1 MKKKNPLAWTDDH
14 RAREQGWK
22 SLNLWH
28 ITCHQSIFRTKGKK
42 ILQTEETINI
52 NAIINKTTEEADTS
66 CSPLHSGKE
75 TYAEPRDEGTRECR
89 TTKIPEESNGWM
101 ISLLMIEN
109 DIEKNGYE
117 HGMKNTYTREP
128 FLTDVTA
135 RRPQPQHDNRMDSH
149 WRKDNWLSNLP
160 PTQPYR
166 EVTAVPV
173 VRSTYRE
180 LRQRTGHPKSRM
192 DQFSTWGSR
201 FQAQSPKIAF
211 KGKSVEDQPEK
222 SEKTDRYRLTGWSF
236 KEQSLG
242 RRKSR

>member
-28 ITCHQSIFRTKGKK
+28 ITCHQSIFRTKGQK

-75 TYAEPRDEGTRECR
+75 TYAEPRNEGTRECR

-117 HGMKNTYTREP
+117 HGMKDTYTREP
-128 FLTDVTA
+128 FDWRDSQETSAAARQQSEWIVTEGRITDYPIFLP
-135 RRPQPQHDNRMDSH
+135 RSH
-149 WRKDNWLSNLP
+149 K
-160 PTQPYR
+160 
-166 EVTAVPV
+166 
-173 VRSTYRE
+173 
-180 LRQRTGHPKSRM
+180 
-192 DQFSTWGSR
+192 
-201 FQAQSPKIAF
+201 
-211 KGKSVEDQPEK
+211 EK
-222 SEKTDRYRLTGWSF
+222 SLP
-236 KEQSLG
+236 SL
-242 RRKSR
+242 